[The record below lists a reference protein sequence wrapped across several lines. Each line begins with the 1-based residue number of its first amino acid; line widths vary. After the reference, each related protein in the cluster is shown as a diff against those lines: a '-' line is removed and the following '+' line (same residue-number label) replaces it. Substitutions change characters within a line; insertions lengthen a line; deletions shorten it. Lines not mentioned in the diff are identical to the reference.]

1 MTAILRLGL
10 AVIVFCLSLLTVFF
24 PPTYNLWKAS
34 IGVQELGH
42 WLALIALLTLLPGG
56 RKTRTGKVA
65 AVIGVVA
72 FLLAISPTIRAFP
85 VATGLPESLAR
96 AFGAEQPISL
106 PGAVPRAKPFSI
118 GSLVR
123 KAASPEVRMTTI
135 PFVMR
140 DGKQLELDL
149 YKRDRVMPPAPLVIT
164 IYGGSWRSGAKED
177 LPALNNYL
185 ASRGYAVA
193 AVSYRFAPTHPFPAA
208 TDDVNA
214 AIDYLKA
221 NSRTLGIDSTRI
233 VLIGRS
239 AGGQLALLSAYT
251 KNDPSIRGAV
261 ALYAPTDQ
269 KWGWDNPTNQRVY
282 KSFVT
287 LRDFMK
293 GDPAAAPD
301 AYRNSSPLNFVG
313 PTTVPTLLIHG
324 SMDPLVSVRQAARLD
339 SALSAAKRPHLF
351 VKMAWATHGCDYVF
365 TGPCGQISTYVIERF
380 LAAVMKQN

>member
-24 PPTYNLWKAS
+24 PPTYSLWQGS
-34 IGVQELGH
+34 IGVTELGH
-42 WLALIALLTLLPGG
+42 WLALIALLTLLPGW

-65 AVIGVVA
+65 AVFGVLG

-85 VATGLPESLAR
+85 VATALPDSLAS
-96 AFGAEQPISL
+96 AFGAAQPISL
-106 PGAVPRAKPFSI
+106 PGAVPRAKPFSL
-118 GSLVR
+118 GALAR
-123 KAASPEVRMTTI
+123 KPASPEVRMTTF
-135 PFVMR
+135 PFALR
-140 DGKQLELDL
+140 NGKPLELDL
-149 YKRDRVMPPAPLVIT
+149 YKRDRVMPPAPLVVMIH
-164 IYGGSWRSGAKED
+164 GGSWQAGTKGD
-177 LPALNNYL
+177 LPALNSYL

-208 TDDVNA
+208 TEDVNT

-221 NSRTLGIDSTRI
+221 NAKALGIDSTRI

-239 AGGQLALLSAYT
+239 AGGQLSLLSAYT

-269 KWGWDNPTNQRVY
+269 KWGWDHPTNQRVY

-287 LRDFMK
+287 LRDFMH
-293 GDPAAAPD
+293 GDPVASPD

-324 SMDPLVSVRQAARLD
+324 SMDPLVSVRQGARLD
-339 SALSAAKRPHLF
+339 SALTAAKRPHLF
-351 VKMAWATHGCDYVF
+351 VKMPWATHGCDYVF
-365 TGPCGQISTYVIERF
+365 TGPCGQISTYAIERF
-380 LAAVMKQN
+380 LAATMK